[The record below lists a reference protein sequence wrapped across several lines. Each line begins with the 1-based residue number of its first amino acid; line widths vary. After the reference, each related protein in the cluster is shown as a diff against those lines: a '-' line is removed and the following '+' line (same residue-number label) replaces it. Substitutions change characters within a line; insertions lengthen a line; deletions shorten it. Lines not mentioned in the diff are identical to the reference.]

1 MPKKKELSEVEQ
13 LVEAVVKGMQ
23 EKKGHGIVTLNLK
36 NIDKAICDYYVIC
49 HGDSNRQ
56 VDAIADSVDEIVKKE
71 LGEDPWYKEGFESAE
86 WILLDYVN
94 VIVHVFKK
102 EMRDFYDIEG
112 LWADAETKQIESQ
125 A

>member
-112 LWADAETKQIESQ
+112 LWADAETKRIEYQ

>member
-56 VDAIADSVDEIVKKE
+56 VDAIADSVDEIVKK
-71 LGEDPWYKEGFESAE
+71 G
-86 WILLDYVN
+86 
-94 VIVHVFKK
+94 
-102 EMRDFYDIEG
+102 
-112 LWADAETKQIESQ
+112 
-125 A
+125 